1 MRKLITDRLE
11 PGIAIDLIDREIEL
25 RKEIDEVRASLA
37 GPVSE
42 PYGKLESWIEDR
54 LSSMTQDVDAFQPRL
69 KAYLNARRSENK
81 MRADEAERQDI
92 EARFN
97 AQRLNTWLQ
106 QRAARSGEDTAA
118 VQPIQPIALEKDM
131 RELLKQIAEERLE
144 MERELGEQ
152 YGSGLR
158 RLRRIRLTR
167 RWIPRVLH
175 LFVFLLIL
183 AIGADLAFGLIPTLW
198 AQIAAVTGLWFLQE
212 LFIEPAVQRRLRAWY
227 EERLRCEMEEVFRQM
242 LQHLYFTAEME
253 AMLKRS

>member
-131 RELLKQIAEERLE
+131 Q
-144 MERELGEQ
+144 
-152 YGSGLR
+152 S
-158 RLRRIRLTR
+158 
-167 RWIPRVLH
+167 
-175 LFVFLLIL
+175 
-183 AIGADLAFGLIPTLW
+183 
-198 AQIAAVTGLWFLQE
+198 
-212 LFIEPAVQRRLRAWY
+212 
-227 EERLRCEMEEVFRQM
+227 C
-242 LQHLYFTAEME
+242 
-253 AMLKRS
+253 